1 MISRRQFLHLA
12 AGGAAIRSGASRTVS
27 ALASESLV
35 EHLLLLSP
43 EQLAKLEEGRK
54 KGLIELAPVSLPP
67 DPNALN
73 NHLGWPVATR
83 AGDTLIV
90 ARRRIPGH
98 WKGLER
104 TDDLHSYTMVVR
116 STDAGK
122 TWNEP
127 FDLRQVMKPGDRYR
141 GGHIPLAHRYKF
153 ARDQDSNLGY
163 KIHLNAIGDYIR
175 RGSRPGERPRGFSER
190 RPGQELGPFFAQWPD
205 QHPPSRPRRRNPAE
219 PSSGRK
225 KAGIP

>member
-1 MISRRQFLHLA
+1 MLMIYLSFYRKKYPSQKRYAQAPAPALTSTSLPTIIVVASRSSQEESSMISRRQFLHLA

-73 NHLGWPVATR
+73 NHLGWPIATR

-90 ARRRIPGH
+90 VHRRIPGH

-104 TDDLHSYTMVVR
+104 TDDLHSYTMVWC
-116 STDAGK
+116 D
-122 TWNEP
+122 
-127 FDLRQVMKPGDRYR
+127 RQTPG
-141 GGHIPLAHRYKF
+141 
-153 ARDQDSNLGY
+153 
-163 KIHLNAIGDYIR
+163 
-175 RGSRPGERPRGFSER
+175 RPGASLSTCARS
-190 RPGQELGPFFAQWPD
+190 
-205 QHPPSRPRRRNPAE
+205 
-219 PSSGRK
+219 
-225 KAGIP
+225 